1 MKLSAKDIIKA
12 TDGTLIYGHDDKTI
26 DEFSID
32 SRTINK
38 DAAFIAIKGKRYDGH
53 DFVLDSHR
61 KGSRF
66 FIVDSVVIQVEN
78 TRKALGDIAV
88 FKRRQL
94 DIPVI
99 AITGS
104 AGKTTTKE
112 MIYSILSTKYN
123 VLKNKGTENNEIG
136 LPCTLLNLKKDH
148 EIAIV
153 EMGMNKTGEI
163 EYLSKIAEP
172 DVGVITCIHP
182 AHLGYLDSIE
192 NITETKWQLIKNLR
206 KKRTAVLNNDDKQLK
221 KKMRNYNGNVITF
234 GIENKSDFQASSIHT
249 DRDTIEFK
257 INGKDKI
264 RLNMLSKFNIYNCL
278 AAVAIG
284 SIFEIEFDQMKKTL
298 ASFKLPSMR
307 MQKIKVNN
315 ITVINDGYNANP
327 ESLVLAAETLAD
339 LTKKS
344 RSIMVCCDMLEL
356 GKFSRDLHEE
366 AGRRIA
372 SLGIDYL
379 ICAGDQARW
388 ICKGALSSGMDKQ
401 KIRYSKNTKQACLQL
416 KDIVQA
422 DDTILLKGSR
432 LMKTEE
438 IVKCFISYYIH

>member
-1 MKLSAKDIIKA
+1 
-12 TDGTLIYGHDDKTI
+12 
-26 DEFSID
+26 
-32 SRTINK
+32 
-38 DAAFIAIKGKRYDGH
+38 
-53 DFVLDSHR
+53 
-61 KGSRF
+61 
-66 FIVDSVVIQVEN
+66 
-78 TRKALGDIAV
+78 
-88 FKRRQL
+88 
-94 DIPVI
+94 
-99 AITGS
+99 
-104 AGKTTTKE
+104 
-112 MIYSILSTKYN
+112 
-123 VLKNKGTENNEIG
+123 
-136 LPCTLLNLKKDH
+136 
-148 EIAIV
+148 
-153 EMGMNKTGEI
+153 
-163 EYLSKIAEP
+163 
-172 DVGVITCIHP
+172 
-182 AHLGYLDSIE
+182 LGYLDSIE